1 MAIVSL
7 DCPNCGAKLPPRE
20 DTGRTRCEYCG
31 ATFETARAT
40 HHPYAPVPAQAVSRA
55 PLALALGI
63 TGVMV
68 AMGVVM
74 FIVTAQD
81 MPLSGPS
88 PAMGFDV
95 NGAPAQVAVAA
106 AATAEERQR
115 FGWDDNGGPPAV
127 VVLDGK
133 EHVIGRIRD
142 RTDGADEL
150 YIAVF
155 AADTGAA
162 RYRVGPLGSYSDG
175 YRATHFAAVD
185 GRLVVTDFRST
196 LKIHDL
202 ATGDVQKEVA
212 LTDRAEQLCL
222 TGDDEAPQLY
232 LHQVDRRSF
241 LVDPAAAALKD
252 AKLPKDCEDLRWYGR
267 EGDPRAKRSDR
278 VRKAPKVDGFEA
290 QAVHLDGDLAVA
302 RGVKSPGTA
311 YPMAVG
317 FDPKT
322 HAVRW
327 KSPVAAVDLASVRER
342 DNAQDGLAAGRYI
355 ASYGEGQEY
364 WHLTAFDAK
373 TGARLWD
380 HKLRSVF
387 AVDWLQ
393 GLAVTDKHI
402 YLVRM
407 SSLEVHDVTTGAL
420 VATIGDDTYDG

>member
-20 DTGRTRCEYCG
+20 DTGRTRCDYCG

-40 HHPYAPVPAQAVSRA
+40 HHPYGPTTARQTSRA

-63 TGVMV
+63 TFAMV
-68 AMGVVM
+68 GIG
-74 FIVTAQD
+74 FVTFLGAA
-81 MPLSGPS
+81 PSGPMAVHS
-88 PAMGFDV
+88 AQPFDV
-95 NGAPAQVAVAA
+95 NAAPPQVIAA
-106 AATAEERQR
+106 APPPSPSR
-115 FGWDDNGGPPAV
+115 FGWDDNGGPPTV
-127 VVLDGK
+127 VVLGGK

-142 RTDGADEL
+142 RTDGADAL
-150 YIAVF
+150 NIAVF
-155 AADTGAA
+155 AADTGAE

-175 YRATHFAAVD
+175 YRATHFAVVD

-196 LKIHDL
+196 MKIVDL
-202 ATGDVQKEVA
+202 ATGAVQKEVA

-222 TGDDEAPQLY
+222 TSEAGDTPQLF
-232 LHQVDRRSF
+232 LSQVDRRDF
-241 LVDPAAAALKD
+241 RVDAAAAALHE
-252 AKLPKDCEDLRWYGR
+252 AKPPKDCEDLRWYGR
-267 EGDPRAKRSDR
+267 DGDPRAKRSDR
-278 VRKAPKVDGFEA
+278 LKRAPKVDGFEA
-290 QAVHLDGDLAVA
+290 QAVHLSGDLAVA

-327 KSPVAAVDLASVRER
+327 KTAVASVDLASVRER
-342 DNAQDGLAAGRYI
+342 DNAQDGLAAGRYV
-355 ASYGEGQEY
+355 ATYGEGQEL
-364 WHLTAFDAK
+364 WHLTAFDAQ

-393 GLAVTDKHI
+393 GFAVTETYV

-407 SSLEVHDVTTGAL
+407 SSLEVHDAATGAL
-420 VATIGDDTYDG
+420 VATIGDETYDG